1 MINISISGVA
11 FTIGGVSVRWYG
23 IFVALAVLT
32 VVLWVLLEVKRG
44 AKLSYDAVFA
54 AALVGIPSGV
64 IFSRLLHVVD
74 YWSFYSQ
81 NPGEIIGAAG
91 LTAWGAVLG
100 AALGVWIYSKA
111 RKLKFGYF
119 ADVLAPGIILSQA
132 VGRAGCTLNGC
143 CYGVPTS
150 LPWGIVYTNPESL
163 GYAASRHLPLGM
175 GMHPTQVYEI
185 IFNLLVF
192 GVLLKLRG
200 RLKPDGSLFLV
211 YLSLY
216 SLYRLGSDFLRQGT
230 PFLFGLHQAQVIAI
244 IVLAIAIPLLVL
256 RTRWVKSESPA
267 EPVQVD

>member
-1 MINISISGVA
+1 MITIGISPIA
-11 FTIGGVSVRWYG
+11 FTIGPISIRWYG

-44 AKLSYDAVFA
+44 AKLSYDTVFA

-64 IFSRLLHVVD
+64 IFSRLLHVIDDLVQHGSQSV
-74 YWSFYSQ
+74 YFQ

-100 AALGVWIYSKA
+100 AALGIWIYSRA
-111 RKLKFGYF
+111 RKLNFGYF
-119 ADVLAPGIILSQA
+119 ADVLAPGIILAQA
-132 VGRAGCTLNGC
+132 VGRVGCTLNGC
-143 CYGVPTS
+143 CYGLPTS
-150 LPWGIVYTNPESL
+150 LPWGIVYTNPESSVRPELL
-163 GYAASRHLPLGM
+163 GVAL
-175 GMHPTQVYEI
+175 HPTQIYEI
-185 IFNLLVF
+185 IWNLLVF
-192 GVLLKLRG
+192 GVLFKLRG

-216 SLYRLGSDFLRQGT
+216 SVYRLGSDFLRERT
-230 PFLFGLHQAQVIAI
+230 PFLFVLDQAQVIAI

-267 EPVQVD
+267 